1 MSFSKNRRSVDN
13 IEWIFRRQN
22 KFIPPEKNKFSRK
35 PFQAKKLKT
44 LLSLYDAQ
52 VSEINS
58 PKHSPFHL
66 IGEDDEYKK
75 IEKNIQNQILKLSMT
90 IIGDTSKFDEIYR
103 QKTKKNR
110 KSKVI
115 DINQIIQRVNSKNK
129 FRHSLL
135 KQRRSHNLES
145 IKKFVHERNRR
156 IKKVKKLKDSSG
168 EDETDKEKEQ
178 GDYGLNPRSIFIDV
192 FDFAL
197 LICCCFCLF
206 YLPVRLAVTKMI
218 IENNEYFVLFMTH
231 FSEIIYIF
239 DFIFGFFRWFY
250 NNEFKMVTNK
260 YMIISHYF
268 STDFILD
275 LIMAIPF
282 YTILRLQK
290 TVEYDYK
297 TMYNEK
303 YSWLKILSCIKAFK
317 IFKLNQVKN
326 NRVVYYF
333 NRKFSKN
340 YFVEGIYQM
349 FNFILLLLS
358 MFNFIICLH
367 IYMAEQSYPNWIV
380 ETNLENKSFLDIYFA
395 SFYFIIATMTSV
407 GYGDITCISI
417 EETYFQ
423 IVLLTIGLVA
433 YSFIISTVGDKV
445 KNQSRANMN
454 YNRDMNK
461 LEEIRI
467 AYPNMP
473 FKLYK
478 KIQQHI
484 QRTLTQSKKYEYNI
498 LINSLP
504 YYLQNSILLQIHK
517 NEIHNF
523 RFFKHCDNSD
533 FILKVLTHF
542 IPIFSKQ
549 NIVLV
554 GEGEHFENIFF
565 VKNGRLSL
573 EAIIDLDEVEY
584 SIEKYLKYRFEEIEQ
599 IDELLDHENSLEK
612 SRVLS
617 VSLKKNK
624 VKNLKKLMEIITKQ
638 FEHIED
644 LPYMHE
650 STIEQEIGQVD
661 FHQEIHDFYKGNIK
675 YIPILDLLKNE
686 YFGDILMFLNI
697 ENPLSLRVK
706 SKRVELYVLR
716 KKDAFSIKKEYPNI
730 WQRLTKKSIHNIKS
744 LKSVTLNIINRY
756 CEMNGI
762 IVRDRQVIRSR
773 AGKNSINSI
782 NQITS
787 KSMSIT
793 KMQLFKNRNSSLKYP
808 LKNPMDIN
816 NNKKRNASVKFS
828 EKITG
833 KINMISNN
841 KRESN
846 FKKGRKKESISFS
859 PNRRRLTIIS
869 NNDNDQDLSSSIS
882 FSLSERTIN
891 LKLNKHTSEEDY
903 QNYHNYNFHKRKKEN
918 EINMNKYPMQFPYY
932 DSRSA
937 NLFKM
942 NSKNSNKAQIISN
955 SNNRF
960 NITKISSSNEL
971 NTSNSKNNFD
981 YVIEESAESFE
992 IKSSY
997 KNINEVAKGKYIN
1010 DNTFQNIIQ
1019 KIVKYYVKAKRKDKI
1034 YFKSMV
1040 KRVKFRSD
1048 NPAISPKNNT
1058 EKKNS
1063 NSNNSEKNNNS
1074 LFNNIESRNSKSVVS
1089 PKIQNNIIQNK
1100 LKNQKSKEF
1109 IFSLSKG
1116 KYGLESRGGKSVNSI
1131 KQLNLI
1137 DMNKNQDLLSESN
1150 DFNISIE
1157 PLKENNLKYKYF
1169 TNFQKIDQ
1177 SENNPNMNEM
1187 VQIEKS
1193 AEKIYSNKHI
1203 KKKEKKDGNSIHE
1216 VNLNYVNNF
1225 CCIY

>member
-178 GDYGLNPRSIFIDV
+178 GDYGLNPRSIFIDI

-197 LICCCFCLF
+197 LICCGFCLF
-206 YLPVRLAVTKMI
+206 YVPIRLAVTKMMI
-218 IENNEYFVLFMTH
+218 KNNEYFILFMMH

-484 QRTLTQSKKYEYNI
+484 QRTL
-498 LINSLP
+498 
-504 YYLQNSILLQIHK
+504 
-517 NEIHNF
+517 
-523 RFFKHCDNSD
+523 
-533 FILKVLTHF
+533 
-542 IPIFSKQ
+542 
-549 NIVLV
+549 
-554 GEGEHFENIFF
+554 
-565 VKNGRLSL
+565 
-573 EAIIDLDEVEY
+573 
-584 SIEKYLKYRFEEIEQ
+584 
-599 IDELLDHENSLEK
+599 
-612 SRVLS
+612 
-617 VSLKKNK
+617 
-624 VKNLKKLMEIITKQ
+624 
-638 FEHIED
+638 
-644 LPYMHE
+644 
-650 STIEQEIGQVD
+650 
-661 FHQEIHDFYKGNIK
+661 
-675 YIPILDLLKNE
+675 
-686 YFGDILMFLNI
+686 
-697 ENPLSLRVK
+697 
-706 SKRVELYVLR
+706 
-716 KKDAFSIKKEYPNI
+716 
-730 WQRLTKKSIHNIKS
+730 
-744 LKSVTLNIINRY
+744 
-756 CEMNGI
+756 
-762 IVRDRQVIRSR
+762 
-773 AGKNSINSI
+773 
-782 NQITS
+782 
-787 KSMSIT
+787 
-793 KMQLFKNRNSSLKYP
+793 
-808 LKNPMDIN
+808 
-816 NNKKRNASVKFS
+816 
-828 EKITG
+828 
-833 KINMISNN
+833 
-841 KRESN
+841 
-846 FKKGRKKESISFS
+846 
-859 PNRRRLTIIS
+859 
-869 NNDNDQDLSSSIS
+869 
-882 FSLSERTIN
+882 
-891 LKLNKHTSEEDY
+891 
-903 QNYHNYNFHKRKKEN
+903 
-918 EINMNKYPMQFPYY
+918 
-932 DSRSA
+932 
-937 NLFKM
+937 
-942 NSKNSNKAQIISN
+942 
-955 SNNRF
+955 
-960 NITKISSSNEL
+960 
-971 NTSNSKNNFD
+971 
-981 YVIEESAESFE
+981 
-992 IKSSY
+992 
-997 KNINEVAKGKYIN
+997 
-1010 DNTFQNIIQ
+1010 
-1019 KIVKYYVKAKRKDKI
+1019 
-1034 YFKSMV
+1034 
-1040 KRVKFRSD
+1040 
-1048 NPAISPKNNT
+1048 NT
-1058 EKKNS
+1058 E
-1063 NSNNSEKNNNS
+1063 
-1074 LFNNIESRNSKSVVS
+1074 
-1089 PKIQNNIIQNK
+1089 
-1100 LKNQKSKEF
+1100 
-1109 IFSLSKG
+1109 
-1116 KYGLESRGGKSVNSI
+1116 
-1131 KQLNLI
+1131 
-1137 DMNKNQDLLSESN
+1137 
-1150 DFNISIE
+1150 
-1157 PLKENNLKYKYF
+1157 
-1169 TNFQKIDQ
+1169 
-1177 SENNPNMNEM
+1177 
-1187 VQIEKS
+1187 
-1193 AEKIYSNKHI
+1193 
-1203 KKKEKKDGNSIHE
+1203 
-1216 VNLNYVNNF
+1216 
-1225 CCIY
+1225 